1 MNIINECLVDV
12 FNEYS
17 PTKLPKFKTNLKN
30 LLNMLHAKLHRY
42 RSIIEISF
50 LFLFLCQDLRKMKLM
65 YNDLVKAVNYSRK
78 FVSVKLQAATPKY
91 MRKSW

>member
-30 LLNMLHAKLHRY
+30 LLNMLRAKLHRN

-50 LFLFLCQDLRKMKLM
+50 SFLFLCQDLRKIKLM
-65 YNDLVKAVNYSRK
+65 YNNLVKAVNYSRK
-78 FVSVKLQAATPKY
+78 FVSVKPQAATPKY

>member
-1 MNIINECLVDV
+1 MNIINEFLVDV
-12 FNEYS
+12 FNKYS

-30 LLNMLHAKLHRY
+30 LLNMLHAKLHCN

-50 LFLFLCQDLRKMKLM
+50 SFLFLCQDLRKMKLM

-91 MRKSW
+91 M